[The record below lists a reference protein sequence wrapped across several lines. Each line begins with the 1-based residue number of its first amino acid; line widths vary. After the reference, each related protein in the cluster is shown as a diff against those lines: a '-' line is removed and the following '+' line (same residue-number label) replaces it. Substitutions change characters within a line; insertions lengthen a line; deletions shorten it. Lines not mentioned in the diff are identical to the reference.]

1 MDEQD
6 WQALPDFQKMQYRF
20 AARIRDPQGTADA
33 SDDVVQKSPGLVETE
48 VDPTLPIEERRW
60 KAYED
65 LFFNNVQDF
74 FSKLFPVLKSV
85 VGETRWAELVR
96 EYLQKHRARTP
107 LFHELG
113 EEFLVFLQQG
123 YEPQPQDP
131 AFMLPLA
138 HYEWVEL
145 ALSVDEA
152 DGFENSPGL
161 TADLGAVYEL
171 SPVAWPLAYDWPVH
185 ELGPDFMPE
194 APPEMVT
201 TLLVYR
207 DADDAIQFMVL
218 SPVLYEFIQR
228 LANPEVVDTAE
239 RSTARTVLQGLAEAL
254 QVPVADLEGFAQLVL
269 QDLIDRQVLRPVV

>member
-1 MDEQD
+1 MDELD

-33 SDDVVQKSPGLVETE
+33 TGDLAEKSPGLVETE

-60 KAYED
+60 KAYEG

-123 YEPQPQDP
+123 YDPQPQDP

-161 TADLGAVYEL
+161 TADLDAVYEL

-194 APPEMVT
+194 APLEMVT

-228 LANPEVVDTAE
+228 LANPDVVEIVE
-239 RSTARTVLQGLAEAL
+239 RPTARTVLQGLAEAL
-254 QVPVADLEGFAQLVL
+254 QVPVADLEGFAQSVL

>member
-33 SDDVVQKSPGLVETE
+33 SGNVVQKSPGLVETG
-48 VDPTLPIEERRW
+48 VDPTLRIEERRW

-123 YEPQPQDP
+123 YDPQPQDP

-152 DGFENSPGL
+152 DGFENPPGL
-161 TADLGAVYEL
+161 TADLDAVYEL

-228 LANPEVVDTAE
+228 LANPDVVEIVE
-239 RSTARTVLQGLAEAL
+239 RPTARTVLQGLAEAL
-254 QVPVADLEGFAQLVL
+254 QVPVADLEGFAQSVL